1 MRTPKRGIKKGKVSS
16 VYNSNSQDIANE
28 YDNDR
33 LIGIYESAGNDTRTM
48 FSKVVPISVDIVTG
62 GYEIEDV
69 SIDSKN
75 VVRVV
80 KEDKSKKKEKL
91 TPFTWGTKEWK
102 EKIFDISAFQG
113 SPLANP
119 NSKENRRK
127 GQNWDGK
134 YGSEN
139 FTTAPKDY
147 GYNTRIMDYFGN
159 MELTSLL
166 KMDKWIDF
174 QEYMKEGGETNRHG
188 YNMSKSDWGGSSE
201 PFWNLEYP
209 LIFKKI
215 EKAEREVLAPLMIK
229 NKEQLEEEIESLN
242 TETKLLETKKEEVGD
257 EGNLALRIEEIEKR
271 IALEKKEGLR
281 TASTYKNRAKEFAE
295 SNSDYAGNNY
305 LDILSIKYL
314 LDTISSVE
322 EFRET
327 SKYQELTIKERN
339 LKQSHLKTMQ

>member
-1 MRTPKRGIKKGKVSS
+1 
-16 VYNSNSQDIANE
+16 
-28 YDNDR
+28 
-33 LIGIYESAGNDTRTM
+33 
-48 FSKVVPISVDIVTG
+48 
-62 GYEIEDV
+62 
-69 SIDSKN
+69 
-75 VVRVV
+75 
-80 KEDKSKKKEKL
+80 
-91 TPFTWGTKEWK
+91 
-102 EKIFDISAFQG
+102 
-113 SPLANP
+113 
-119 NSKENRRK
+119 
-127 GQNWDGK
+127 
-134 YGSEN
+134 
-139 FTTAPKDY
+139 
-147 GYNTRIMDYFGN
+147 
-159 MELTSLL
+159 
-166 KMDKWIDF
+166 
-174 QEYMKEGGETNRHG
+174 
-188 YNMSKSDWGGSSE
+188 MSKSDWGGSSE

-322 EFRET
+322 DLRET
-327 SKYQELTIKERN
+327 MKYQELTIKEKKKFEN
-339 LKQSHLKTMQ
+339 KLKKRLNNKTAEVIEVKEKPKSKKEDIIKDNAIQILETRIKGLVMILSMQKGKKKKDLKDRIKGLNMTLSVKKAK